1 MTDQEWLA
9 GNDPQ
14 LMLDFLFTHPSYSE
28 RKMRLF
34 AVACFWQ
41 VSEFHWDEP
50 LFEAE
55 INAIE
60 QYADGLISRDD
71 LRAVSLAHY
80 RQLFPNEED
89 SALRIVELEADYALQ
104 TAEWAAE
111 LARSGGPH
119 GEERCWPVGTAEAKQ
134 AHLLRD
140 LFGNPFRPESV
151 DPFWLTWNDRAI
163 PKLARAIYDECRF
176 EDLSVVADA
185 LEQAGCT
192 SHDILI
198 HGRDKGEHARGCW
211 LLDLLLNRT

>member
-1 MTDQEWLA
+1 MTEQEWLD

-14 LMLDFLFTHPSYSE
+14 LMLDFLFTHASYSE

-34 AVACFWQ
+34 AVACYWQ

-50 LFEAE
+50 LLEAE

-60 QYADGLISRDD
+60 QYADELISRDE

-89 SALRIVELEADYALQ
+89 SALRIVELEADYAMQ
-104 TAEWAAE
+104 TAEWAAD

-119 GEERCWPVGTAEAKQ
+119 GEERSWPVGTAEAKQ

-140 LFGNPFRPESV
+140 LFGNPFRPESI
-151 DPFWLTWNDRAI
+151 DLSWLTWNDQGI
-163 PKLARAIYDECRF
+163 PKLARAIYDERRF
-176 EDLSVVADA
+176 EDLFILAHA

-192 SHDILI
+192 NHDILV
-198 HGRDKGEHARGCW
+198 HFRDKDEHARGCW
-211 LLDLLLNRT
+211 LLDLLLNRS

>member
-1 MTDQEWLA
+1 MTEQEWLA

-34 AVACFWQ
+34 AVACYWQ
-41 VSEFHWDEP
+41 VSELQWDEP
-50 LFEAE
+50 LLEAE

-80 RQLFPNEED
+80 RQLFPSEED

-104 TAEWAAE
+104 TAEWAAG

-119 GEERCWPVGTAEAKQ
+119 GEGRSWPVGTAEAKQ

-140 LFGNPFRPESV
+140 FFGNLFRPESI
-151 DPFWLTWNDRAI
+151 DPTWLAWNDQAI

-176 EDLSVVADA
+176 EDLSIVADA

-192 SHDILI
+192 NHDILV
-198 HGRDKGEHARGCW
+198 HCRDKGEHARGCW